1 MNALYIFENG
11 QLIHELLKF
20 EPERKLII
28 RHFEDE
34 LMVVNIDLEG
44 DNLLIEVEYNV

>member
-1 MNALYIFENG
+1 MNALHIFENG
-11 QLIHELLKF
+11 QLIHALLKF

-28 RHFEDE
+28 KHGEDE
-34 LMVVNIDLEG
+34 MMLVNISPEG